1 MGDFRYCPVFYVQA
15 SPGNLQQ
22 LEGVLFGHTD
32 AVTSTCV
39 MAVKL
44 TNENGQRMVGVAYAE
59 PSLHKL
65 GVSEFLENDQFSNI
79 EVGES
84 QFITSL

>member
-1 MGDFRYCPVFYVQA
+1 M
-15 SPGNLQQ
+15 
-22 LEGVLFGHTD
+22 FGSTD
-32 AVTSTCV
+32 ALSSTCV

-59 PSLHKL
+59 PAMHKL

-79 EVGES
+79 EVGGITH
-84 QFITSL
+84 ITSL

>member
-1 MGDFRYCPVFYVQA
+1 
-15 SPGNLQQ
+15 
-22 LEGVLFGHTD
+22 
-32 AVTSTCV
+32 

-65 GVSEFLENDQFSNI
+65 GVSEFIENDQFSNI
-79 EVGES
+79 EVNEA
-84 QFITSL
+84 SLCHYDVIDISLLYI

>member
-1 MGDFRYCPVFYVQA
+1 
-15 SPGNLQQ
+15 
-22 LEGVLFGHTD
+22 
-32 AVTSTCV
+32 

-59 PSLHKL
+59 PSLRKL

-79 EVGES
+79 EVGC
-84 QFITSL
+84 ISLHQYDVIDIAVLYYIDDAGSVEPQRVFGGCQ

>member
-1 MGDFRYCPVFYVQA
+1 
-15 SPGNLQQ
+15 
-22 LEGVLFGHTD
+22 
-32 AVTSTCV
+32 

-59 PSLHKL
+59 PSLRKL

-79 EVGES
+79 EVGED
-84 QFITSL
+84 SLHHYDVIDVSIL